1 MQVYVIIKAL
11 GKRRDVLPPRPY
23 ELPEGIASLRQLLT
37 AFVAAEVARFNGKD
51 TEAPLPSCLTAE
63 ELEAQSETGK
73 VGFGRLWSD
82 RKADRA
88 KAAETAVRA
97 FQDGLV
103 RVLMDEAELTELDAP
118 LEVRDGAVFT
128 FVRLTFLAGRMW

>member
-1 MQVYVIIKAL
+1 MQVYVKIKAL

-37 AFVAAEVARFNGKD
+37 A
-51 TEAPLPSCLTAE
+51 SAE
-63 ELEAQSETGK
+63 EIDARAASGK

>member
-1 MQVYVIIKAL
+1 MQVYVKIKAL
-11 GKRRDVLPPRPY
+11 GKRRDVLPSRPY

-51 TEAPLPSCLTAE
+51 TEAPLLSCLSVE
-63 ELEAQSETGK
+63 EIEARAASGK
-73 VGFGRLWSD
+73 VGFGRLWS
-82 RKADRA
+82 
-88 KAAETAVRA
+88 
-97 FQDGLV
+97 GLV

>member
-1 MQVYVIIKAL
+1 MQVYVKIKAL
-11 GKRRDVLPPRPY
+11 GKRRDVLPPKPY
-23 ELPEGIASLRQLLT
+23 ELPEGIGSLRQLLT
-37 AFVAAEVARFNGKD
+37 AFVEAEVERYDGKGP
-51 TEAPLPSCLTAE
+51 EAPRLSCLTAE
-63 ELEAQSETGK
+63 EIEAQSETGK

-118 LEVRDGAVFT
+118 LAVREGAVFT

>member
-1 MQVYVIIKAL
+1 MQVYVKIKAL
-11 GKRRDVLPPRPY
+11 GKRKDVLPPRPY
-23 ELPEGIASLRQLLT
+23 ELPEGIASLRELLA
-37 AFVAAEVARFNGKD
+37 AFVEAEVARYNGKD
-51 TEAPLPSCLTAE
+51 TEAPLLSCLSAE
-63 ELEAQSETGK
+63 EIEAQSETGK
-73 VGFGRLWSD
+73 VSFGRLWSD

-103 RVLMDEAELTELDAP
+103 RVLMDDTELTELDAP
-118 LEVRDGAVFT
+118 LAVRDGAVFT